1 MRRRS
6 RPGRGAIC
14 FRCPMALVLVGKT
27 VAYSGRTVVVG
38 ILINSWKTMSSIQ
51 SRTLL
56 VPSEERDSDINADEL
71 AFQQLKVRIHEKLV
85 DSLDLSML
93 AHVPQDELMS
103 EVRMVAAD
111 VVAEEEPRLGAAKRG
126 RLLDEIFDEVFGLGP
141 LEPLMHDDTVSD
153 VLVNHPHEIYVE
165 RLGRIEPVDTI
176 FADEAHLMR
185 IIHRIV
191 SRVGR
196 RIDEVSPMVD
206 ARLPDGSRVN
216 AIIPPLAL
224 DGPTLSI
231 RRFGKHPLQIEDLI
245 ESQSIHSGMVD
256 FLAAAVDCRVS
267 FLVSGGT
274 GAGKTTLLNAMTK
287 FIPSDERLV
296 TVEDSAELQLQHRH
310 VVRLET
316 RPPNN
321 EGAGEITP
329 RALVRNSL
337 RMRPDRII
345 VGEVRGAEA
354 LDMLQAMNTGHEG
367 SLTTIHANDTRDALA
382 RLEMMVAMSGFELPV
397 PVVRRYIAS
406 GIALV
411 VHLSRLKGGVRR
423 VMQVSEIVGVNEGG
437 FHLEDICGFEQTGVD
452 ETGVARGEFY
462 FTGYRPVCLGRLRAA
477 GIRLPDELFDKRRMT
492 LRQ

>member
-1 MRRRS
+1 M
-6 RPGRGAIC
+6 
-14 FRCPMALVLVGKT
+14 
-27 VAYSGRTVVVG
+27 
-38 ILINSWKTMSSIQ
+38 Q
-51 SRTLL
+51 SRTLQSRTL
-56 VPSEERDSDINADEL
+56 MIAPEDRDDNVDADEL
-71 AFQQLKVRIHEKLV
+71 AYQKVKVRIHEKLV

-93 AHVPQDELMS
+93 AHVPQEELIS
-103 EVRMVAAD
+103 EVRVVAAD
-111 VVAEEEPRLGAAKRG
+111 VIAEEEPRLNSTIRE
-126 RLLDEIFDEVFGLGP
+126 RLLEELFDEVFGLGP
-141 LEPLMHDDTVSD
+141 LEPLMQDDTISD
-153 VLVNHPHEIYVE
+153 ILVNHPHEIYVE
-165 RLGRIEPVDTI
+165 RFGRIESTNVL
-176 FADEAHLMR
+176 FADEPHLMR

-231 RRFGKHPLQIEDLI
+231 RRFGRNPLMIEDLI
-245 ESQSIHSGMVD
+245 ESNSVHNDMVE
-256 FLAAAVDCRVS
+256 FLASAVDCRVS

-274 GAGKTTLLNAMTK
+274 GAGKTTMLNAMTK
-287 FIPSDERLV
+287 FIPADERMV

-397 PVVRRYIAS
+397 PVVRQYIAA

-423 VMQVSEIVGVNEGG
+423 VMQISEIIGVKEGG

-452 ETGVARGEFY
+452 ELGIAQGEFY
-462 FTGYRPVCLGRLRAA
+462 FTGYRPMCLSRLRAA
-477 GIRLPDELFDKRRMT
+477 GVRLPDELFDKRRLP
-492 LRQ
+492 LRNFKNP